1 MKHFWVTCQE
11 CGDAWVAA
19 FIAEHG
25 MLVAV
30 DKFGE
35 SCTDCGGDV
44 EIDSEYDGPNDDNIG
59 FETKEADFDF

>member
-1 MKHFWVTCQE
+1 MKHFWVTCLE

-25 MLVAV
+25 MFVPV

-35 SCTDCGGDV
+35 SCTDCGGEI
-44 EIDSEYDGPNDDNIG
+44 EIDTEYEPGEEKESEREIP
-59 FETKEADFDF
+59 FDF